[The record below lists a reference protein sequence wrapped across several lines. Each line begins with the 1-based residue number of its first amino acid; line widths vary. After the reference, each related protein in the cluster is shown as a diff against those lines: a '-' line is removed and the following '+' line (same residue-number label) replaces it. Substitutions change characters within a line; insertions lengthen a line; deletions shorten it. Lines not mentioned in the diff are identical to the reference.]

1 MESNQKK
8 KKWMYAGA
16 GVLLATALGT
26 GWFFFGQSEPDDT
39 PGIEDQIEV
48 AQMVK
53 YMASYTENG
62 VVTLYDVENE
72 AELDAF
78 DLKTLA
84 TGKEVVLEEKVKE
97 KPKEEPKVDVF
108 KDFEVVP
115 IVIKKSDNTWNLQT
129 SLTPDRNIFHML
141 PLLSELNEGKPL
153 HPIYPNETR
162 LFLKEKGDAV
172 PKEEPKTDTVV
183 KKTVK
188 KVDKNAVYIYFKDV
202 NDNSLYAYNDIEKA
216 VYKLSVVEGKWK
228 AEILMSHDDFKQAEW
243 LYVEDGRVW
252 LADKDLT
259 HIQVAELDGKDVKT
273 IETKGEMSKWAVE
286 KDTVFYTYDNRMM
299 AYQLSGNKETDI
311 VVGDETV
318 DFVKVKD
325 KFYVLNSF
333 GKKSDNSILLQVNP
347 SDMRVDS
354 LMELKSDQT
363 AILSH
368 SESDMLYV
376 GKIEKTKSLNGEVIE
391 EPKVLSIN
399 LKTLSSDPMNWELVF
414 APTMMGWSQY
424 LYSVEDDKV
433 KIYRAGDNKPTKEFP
448 IKDKSFTLIPK

>member
-1 MESNQKK
+1 
-8 KKWMYAGA
+8 MYVGA
-16 GVLLATALGT
+16 GVALATALGT
-26 GWFFFGQSEPDDT
+26 GWFFYGQSEPTET

-62 VVTLYDVENE
+62 VVTLYDVESE
-72 AELDAF
+72 TELDTF

-84 TGKEVVLEEKVKE
+84 TGKEIVIEEKVTE
-97 KPKEEPKVDVF
+97 EPKEEPKVDVF

-115 IVIKKSDNTWNLQT
+115 IVIKKGDNTWNLQT

-141 PLLSELNEGKPL
+141 PLLSEVNDGKPL

-172 PKEEPKTDTVV
+172 PKEEPKTETVIS
-183 KKTVK
+183 KTVK
-188 KVDKNAVYIYFKDV
+188 KVDENAVYIYFKDV
-202 NDNSLYAYNDIEKA
+202 NDKSLYAYNDIEKS
-216 VYKLSVVEGKWK
+216 VYKLTVDEGKWK
-228 AEILMSHDDFKQAEW
+228 AETLMSHDDFKEAEW

-252 LADKDLT
+252 LADKERT
-259 HIQVAELDGKDVKT
+259 RIQVAEFNGKDVKT
-273 IETKGEMSKWAVE
+273 IEAKGEMSKWAVQD
-286 KDTVFYTYDNRMM
+286 DTVFYTYNNRMM
-299 AYQLSGNKETDI
+299 AYQLNGNKETDI
-311 VVGDETV
+311 VVGDETI

-347 SDMRVDS
+347 SDLRVDS

-376 GKIEKTKSLNGEVIE
+376 GKIQKTKSLDGEVVE

-414 APTMMGWSQY
+414 SPTMMGWSQY
-424 LYSVEDDKV
+424 LYSVEDGEVKV
-433 KIYRAGDNKPTKEFP
+433 YRAGDNQPSKEFP
-448 IKDKSFTLIPK
+448 IKDKQFTLIPE